1 MNSGGFSTRLKA
13 MGKMK
18 ITQVFKPRSQ
28 KTTSILNNFLVLI
41 DNNVAFGHEII
52 EACNKVNLLQS
63 KEDTGSI
70 KKGLSELKAEGWLS
84 DSEFEFFSQI
94 LT

>member
-1 MNSGGFSTRLKA
+1 
-13 MGKMK
+13 
-18 ITQVFKPRSQ
+18 
-28 KTTSILNNFLVLI
+28 
-41 DNNVAFGHEII
+41 VAFGHEII